1 MDHVSTVSLAVGKV
15 IWREFGQGSQVPTCR
30 GLLRDG
36 MGPGVRKSR
45 RVGRHQ
51 GLGARAAC
59 FILQRSSENPRI
71 LKLSLAPPVFIKT
84 FVRVGGWN
92 IFIISLV
99 S

>member
-1 MDHVSTVSLAVGKV
+1 MKGPSGFWAGPVVEEMEL
-15 IWREFGQGSQVPTCR
+15 GQGHHIPEQNST
-30 GLLRDG
+30 
-36 MGPGVRKSR
+36 S
-45 RVGRHQ
+45 
-51 GLGARAAC
+51 
-59 FILQRSSENPRI
+59 PRI